1 MNEVEYLRII
11 SGQRQDWRARL
22 LKPCLWV
29 FSVPY
34 RIVVA
39 IRNKLFDWRLRS
51 IQSPTVPV
59 ISLGNLT
66 TGGTGKTPCVAYLTQ
81 WFQQQGLKV
90 ALLSRGYR
98 ALPGEVNDE
107 KLLLDRLCPGVPHY
121 QNPNRCAAAV
131 QAVTEGAQL
140 LILDDG
146 FQHRKLARRLDI
158 VLIDAVCPWGH
169 GHLLPRGLLREP
181 KSSLRRADF
190 VILTRADQCSLAVLE
205 SLTNEIAKHI
215 SRDLIAHAIF
225 RPQALVNTEGKTK
238 TLESVA
244 GKKVWAFCAIGNPAG
259 FRQTLESAGFCLSG
273 MQIFP
278 DHHHYSND
286 ELQEIG
292 TRAAS
297 ASVDLILTTGK
308 DLVKISEQKLCGV
321 PVWAVEIGAEI
332 GWGREA
338 FEGILQT
345 IVMEVSA
352 D

>member
-1 MNEVEYLRII
+1 MPFSSSGFSEYR
-11 SGQRQDWRARL
+11 RQ
-22 LKPCLWV
+22 K
-29 FSVPY
+29 
-34 RIVVA
+34 
-39 IRNKLFDWRLRS
+39 
-51 IQSPTVPV
+51 Q
-59 ISLGNLT
+59 
-66 TGGTGKTPCVAYLTQ
+66 
-81 WFQQQGLKV
+81 
-90 ALLSRGYR
+90 
-98 ALPGEVNDE
+98 
-107 KLLLDRLCPGVPHY
+107 
-121 QNPNRCAAAV
+121 
-131 QAVTEGAQL
+131 
-140 LILDDG
+140 
-146 FQHRKLARRLDI
+146 
-158 VLIDAVCPWGH
+158 
-169 GHLLPRGLLREP
+169 
-181 KSSLRRADF
+181 
-190 VILTRADQCSLAVLE
+190 
-205 SLTNEIAKHI
+205 
-215 SRDLIAHAIF
+215 
-225 RPQALVNTEGKTK
+225 K